1 MSDCCYHC
9 GLPVTSTNRVRL
21 MIESIQKDFC
31 CVGCASVCQTIHDS
45 GLGAFYD
52 QQTSSILPAVDLE
65 YPLEFYDS
73 FVFQQPFLES
83 SDPDTK
89 TITLISD
96 TIHCAAC
103 VWLIERALSSMD
115 GVNWVRVNLTDKRI
129 RICWEDEKISLSLTM
144 KTLADLGYAA
154 MPYEQN
160 IAEAAQQRKNK
171 SMLYR
176 IGFAGFTMMNL
187 LWISIALYT
196 GASDGKYH
204 EYFQWL
210 GFALATPTL
219 FYAGYPFLKNAYF
232 GIKSRYMNMDIP
244 ISIGALTT
252 YFYSTYVLFGFSS
265 KGEVYFDTVV
275 NFIFV
280 ILIGRYLE
288 ASSKK
293 SALSAST
300 SLQQL
305 QPNVALVKTTGGELI
320 KPISTIEIGDIVLIK
335 PGERIAIDGMVR
347 LGVGEVGESLL
358 SGESLPVIKCVGD
371 DVFAG
376 TLNIGG
382 SFEVEVTQL
391 SKQSALAQIVNLV
404 ENTRANKS
412 RLVCAIDRI
421 IPYFVWTTLGLAT
434 ITFLV
439 WLPTDFDL
447 ALLSATSVLI
457 ITCPCAF
464 GLATPM
470 SIAVASGAAAKR
482 NILIKNGD
490 ALEVLSKVKHI
501 VFDKTGTL
509 TLGSP
514 KVDKVISQMDNST
527 LIGIMS
533 AIEKHSE
540 HPIATAIVNYAT
552 EHNVEKIAD
561 DFKTSPGLG
570 VSAKVDG
577 KRYWVGNLNHL
588 QVSENIEWSKQANIL
603 EQQGHTCVWCADE
616 QTILGFV
623 TLNDQIKKDAKSVI
637 EQLKSLG
644 KTVSMLSGDRIQVAQ
659 SVANQLGIDQV
670 TAEVLP
676 NDKAQHIKSL
686 QKQGLV
692 LMVGDGIND
701 APALTQ
707 ADVSI
712 AIGSGADVSV
722 ASADVVVLKATLGPI
737 VEAVQLSKRAQ
748 TTIKQNITF
757 ALLYNAF
764 MVPLAMMAK
773 ITPLFAAIVMPISSI
788 IVIANAARLR
798 KNQE

>member
-1 MSDCCYHC
+1 MSNVCYHC
-9 GLPVTSTNRVRL
+9 GLPVTLTNRVEV
-21 MIESIQKDFC
+21 IIQDTQQIFC
-31 CVGCASVCQTIHDS
+31 CVGCASVCQTIYDS

-52 QQTSSILPAVDLE
+52 QQTSSLLPSVDLE

-73 FVFQQPFLES
+73 LVFQQPFLQS
-83 SDPDTK
+83 SDPGTK
-89 TITLISD
+89 TITLISN

-103 VWLIERALSSMD
+103 VWLVERAL
-115 GVNWVRVNLTDKRI
+115 GVMNGIIWVRVNLTDKRI
-129 RICWEDEKISLSLTM
+129 RICWEDGKINLSLIM
-144 KTLADLGYAA
+144 QTLADLGYAA
-154 MPYEQN
+154 MPYQQN
-160 IAEAAQQRKNK
+160 IAEEAQQRKNK
-171 SMLYR
+171 AMLYR
-176 IGFAGFTMMNL
+176 IGFSGFTMMNL
-187 LWISIALYT
+187 LWISIAMYT
-196 GASDGKYH
+196 GASGGQYH
-204 EYFQWL
+204 GYFQWL
-210 GFALATPTL
+210 GFVLATPTL

-232 GIKSRYMNMDIP
+232 GVKNRYMNMDVP
-244 ISIGALTT
+244 ISIGALAT
-252 YFYSTYVLFGFSS
+252 YFYSVYVLLGFSTR
-265 KGEVYFDTVV
+265 GEVYFDTVV

-305 QPNVALVKTTGGELI
+305 QPNIALVKTNDGEHI
-320 KPISTIEIGDIVLIK
+320 KPISTIEVGDIVLIK
-335 PGERIAIDGMVR
+335 PGERVAIDGIVR
-347 LGVGEVGESLL
+347 LGSGEVDESLL
-358 SGESLPVIKCVGD
+358 SGESLPVGKCLGD

-376 TLNIGG
+376 TLNING

-391 SKQSALAQIVNLV
+391 SKQSALAQIVDLV

-412 RLVCAIDRI
+412 RIVCTIDRI
-421 IPYFVWTTLGLAT
+421 IPYFVWTTLGLAA
-434 ITFLV
+434 ITFVV
-439 WLPTDFDL
+439 WSPTDFDL

-470 SIAVASGAAAKR
+470 SIAVASGTAAKR

-490 ALEVLSKVKHI
+490 ALELLSKVKHI

-509 TLGSP
+509 TLGLP
-514 KVDKVISQMDNST
+514 QVDKIISQMDHNT

-540 HPIATAIVNYAT
+540 HSLAKAIVHYAI
-552 EHNVEKIAD
+552 ENNIEQLAD
-561 DFKTSPGLG
+561 DFEMSPGLG

-577 KRYWVGNLNHL
+577 KRYWVGNLNYL
-588 QVSENIEWSKQANIL
+588 KAPEKIEWSEQANAL
-603 EQQGHTCVWCADE
+603 EQQGYTCVWCADE
-616 QTILGFV
+616 YTVLGFV
-623 TLNDQIKKDAKSVI
+623 ALNDQIKIDAKTTI
-637 EQLKSLG
+637 AKLKSMG

-659 SVANQLGIDQV
+659 SVANQLGIDHV
-670 TAEVLP
+670 AAEILP

-722 ASADVVVLKATLGPI
+722 ASADVVVLKAALSPI
-737 VEAVQLSKRAQ
+737 VEAIQLSKRTQ
-748 TTIKQNITF
+748 TTIKQNIAF

-764 MVPLAMMAK
+764 MVPLAMMAMV
-773 ITPLFAAIVMPISSI
+773 TPLFAAIVMPISSI
-788 IVIANAARLR
+788 IVVANAARLR

>member
-1 MSDCCYHC
+1 MSDSCYHC
-9 GLPVTSTNRVRL
+9 ELSVTDTNKVVAV
-21 MIESIQKDFC
+21 IEGTQHNFC
-31 CVGCASVCQTIHDS
+31 CAGCASVCQTIYSS
-45 GLGAFYD
+45 GLGGFYD
-52 QQTSSILPAVDLE
+52 QQTSSLLPAVDLE

-73 FVFQQPFLES
+73 HAFQQPFLES
-83 SDPDTK
+83 SALDTK
-89 TITLISD
+89 TITLISN

-103 VWLIERALSSMD
+103 VWLIERAVGALD
-115 GVNWVRVNLTDKRI
+115 GIVWVRVNLTDKRI
-129 RICWEDEKISLSLTM
+129 RVRWRDKETQLSSIM

-160 IAEAAQQRKNK
+160 MAELQQQRRNK

-187 LWISIALYT
+187 LWISIAMYT
-196 GASDGKYH
+196 GASGGQYH
-204 EYFQWL
+204 QYFQWL
-210 GFALATPTL
+210 GFSLATPTL

-232 GIKSRYMNMDIP
+232 GIKNRFMNMDVP
-244 ISIGALTT
+244 ISIGALVT
-252 YFYSTYVLFGFSS
+252 YFYSTYVLLGFST

-305 QPNVALVKTTGGELI
+305 QPKIALLKQDNNEII
-320 KPISTIEIGDIVLIK
+320 KPIGVIEIGDIVLIK
-335 PGERIAIDGMVR
+335 PGERIAIDGVIR
-347 LGVGEVGESLL
+347 LGKAEIDESLL
-358 SGESLPVIKCVGD
+358 SGESLPVNKQVGD

-376 TLNIGG
+376 TLNING
-382 SFEVEVTQL
+382 SLEVEVTQT
-391 SKQSALAQIVNLV
+391 SKRSALSQIVDLV
-404 ENTRANKS
+404 ENTRASKS
-412 RLVCAIDRI
+412 RIVCTIDKI
-421 IPYFVWTTLGLAT
+421 IPYFVWTTLLLASA
-434 ITFLV
+434 TFIY
-439 WLPTDFDL
+439 WSNIDFDL

-470 SIAVASGAAAKR
+470 SIAVASGAAAKH

-490 ALEVLSKVKHI
+490 ALEMLSKVKHV

-509 TLGSP
+509 TLGLPQVS
-514 KVDKVISQMDNST
+514 KVVSQIDSSA
-527 LIGIMS
+527 LIGIIS

-540 HPIATAIVNYAT
+540 HPLAKAIVRYAA
-552 EHNVEKIAD
+552 EHNIDQLAD
-561 DFKTSPGLG
+561 DFETSPGLG
-570 VSAKVDG
+570 VSAKVGG

-588 QVSENIEWSKQANIL
+588 SVSENIEWSEQASAL
-603 EQQGHTCVWCADE
+603 EQQGYTCVWCADG
-616 QTILGFV
+616 QTILGFIA
-623 TLNDQIKKDAKSVI
+623 LNDQIKKDAKATI
-637 EQLKSLG
+637 EQLKNMG
-644 KTVSMLSGDRIQVAQ
+644 KTVSMLSGDRAQVAQ
-659 SVANQLGIDQV
+659 SVANQLSVDHV
-670 TAEVLP
+670 VAEVLP
-676 NDKAQHIKSL
+676 NDKAQYIKSL

-707 ADVSI
+707 ADASI

-722 ASADVVVLKATLGPI
+722 ASADVVVLKTTLSP
-737 VEAVQLSKRAQ
+737 VLEAIRLSKRTQAI
-748 TTIKQNITF
+748 IKQNIVF
-757 ALLYNAF
+757 ALSYNAL

-773 ITPLFAAIVMPISSI
+773 VTPLFAAIVMPISSI
-788 IVIANAARLR
+788 IVIANASRLR

>member
-9 GLPVTSTNRVRL
+9 GLPVTRINRVEAV
-21 MIESIQKDFC
+21 IKNTEQDFC
-31 CVGCASVCQTIHDS
+31 CTGCASVCQTIHNS

-52 QQTSSILPAVDLE
+52 QQTSSLLPAVDLE
-65 YPLEFYDS
+65 YPLEFYDAIA
-73 FVFQQPFLES
+73 FQQPFLES
-83 SDPDTK
+83 SDPGTK

-103 VWLIERALSSMD
+103 VWLIERALNAMD
-115 GVNWVRVNLTDKRI
+115 GVVWVRVNLTDKRI
-129 RICWEDEKISLSLTM
+129 RIRWEDEKINLSSIM

-160 IAEAAQQRKNK
+160 VAEVKQQRKNK
-171 SMLYR
+171 TMLYR

-196 GASDGKYH
+196 GASGGEYH
-204 EYFQWL
+204 QYFQWL

-232 GIKSRYMNMDIP
+232 GIKNRYMNMDVP
-244 ISIGALTT
+244 ISIGALVT
-252 YFYSTYVLFGFSS
+252 YFYSTYVLLGFSS

-288 ASSKK
+288 SSSKK

-305 QPNVALVKTTGGELI
+305 QPKIALVKTADGELI
-320 KPISTIEIGDIVLIK
+320 KPISAIEIGDIVVIK
-335 PGERIAIDGMVR
+335 PGERIAVDGVVR
-347 LGVGEVGESLL
+347 LGTGEIDESLL
-358 SGESLPVIKCVGD
+358 SGESLPVSKHKGD

-376 TLNIGG
+376 TLNING
-382 SFEVEVTQL
+382 SFEVKVTQL
-391 SKQSALAQIVNLV
+391 SKRSTLAQILDLV

-412 RLVCAIDRI
+412 RLVCTIDRI
-421 IPYFVWTTLGLAT
+421 IPYFVWTTLLLASA
-434 ITFLV
+434 TFIY
-439 WLPTDFDL
+439 WSPTDFDL

-490 ALEVLSKVKHI
+490 ALEVLSKAEHV

-509 TLGSP
+509 TLGTP
-514 KVDKVISQMDNST
+514 KVGRVVSEMEHNT
-527 LIGIMS
+527 LLGIMG

-540 HPIATAIVNYAT
+540 HPLARAIVNHCAELGIDKT
-552 EHNVEKIAD
+552 ASEFE
-561 DFKTSPGLG
+561 TSPGLG
-570 VSAKVDG
+570 VSAIVDG
-577 KRYWVGNLNHL
+577 KRYWVGSLRYLSDRDHQEL
-588 QVSENIEWSKQANIL
+588 LEQANTL
-603 EQQGHTCVWCADE
+603 EQQGHSCVWCADE
-616 QTILGFV
+616 QEILGFI
-623 TLNDQIKKDAKSVI
+623 TLSDPIKEDAKAVI
-637 EQLKSLG
+637 AQLKKLG
-644 KTVSMLSGDRIQVAQ
+644 KTITMLSGDSNQVAT
-659 SVANQLGIDQV
+659 SVAKKIGIERV
-670 TAEVLP
+670 VAGVLP
-676 NDKAQHIKSL
+676 SDKAQHIQNL
-686 QKQGLV
+686 QQDGLV

-722 ASADVVVLKATLGPI
+722 DSADVVVLKTTLRPI
-737 VEAVQLSKRAQ
+737 VEAIKLSKRTQ
-748 TTIKQNITF
+748 VTIKQNVVF
-757 ALLYNAF
+757 ALSYNAF

-773 ITPLFAAIVMPISSI
+773 VTPLFAAIVMPISSI

-798 KNQE
+798 KK

>member
-21 MIESIQKDFC
+21 MIESTQKDFC

-52 QQTSSILPAVDLE
+52 QQTSSLLPAVDLE

-83 SDPDTK
+83 PDPDTK

-103 VWLIERALSSMD
+103 VWLIERALSAMD
-115 GVNWVRVNLTDKRI
+115 GVNWARVNLTDKRI
-129 RICWEDEKISLSLTM
+129 RIRWEDEKISLSSIM

-160 IAEAAQQRKNK
+160 IAEAAQHRKNK
-171 SMLYR
+171 AMLYR

-196 GASDGKYH
+196 GASGGEYH
-204 EYFQWL
+204 KYFQWL

-232 GIKSRYMNMDIP
+232 GVKNRYMNMDVP
-244 ISIGALTT
+244 ISVGAITT

-305 QPNVALVKTTGGELI
+305 QPNIALVRTTNGELI
-320 KPISTIEIGDIVLIK
+320 KPISAIEIGDIVLIK
-335 PGERIAIDGMVR
+335 PGERIAIDGVVR
-347 LGVGEVGESLL
+347 LGAGEVDESLL
-358 SGESLPVIKCVGD
+358 SGESLPVSKGMGD

-376 TLNIGG
+376 TLNISG
-382 SFEVEVTQL
+382 SFEVEATQL

-412 RLVCAIDRI
+412 RLVCTIDRI

-434 ITFLV
+434 VTFLV
-439 WLPTDFDL
+439 WSPTDFDL

-490 ALEVLSKVKHI
+490 AFEVLSKVKYI

-514 KVDKVISQMDNST
+514 KVNKVISQMDNNT

-540 HPIATAIVNYAT
+540 HPLAKAIVNYAT
-552 EHNVEKIAD
+552 EHNIEQIAD
-561 DFKTSPGLG
+561 GFKTSPGLG
-570 VSAKVDG
+570 VSAKVNG
-577 KRYWVGNLNHL
+577 KRYWVGSLSHL
-588 QVSENIEWSKQANIL
+588 HVPENIEWSEQASTL
-603 EQQGHTCVWCADE
+603 EQQGHTCIWCADE

-623 TLNDQIKKDAKSVI
+623 ALNDQIKEDAKPTI

-722 ASADVVVLKATLGPI
+722 ASADVVVLKATLNPI
-737 VEAVQLSKRAQ
+737 VEAVQLSERTQ

-757 ALLYNAF
+757 ALIYNAF

>member
-1 MSDCCYHC
+1 MNDCCYHC
-9 GLPVTSTNRVRL
+9 GLPVTRINRVGAV
-21 MIESIQKDFC
+21 IKNTEQDFC
-31 CVGCASVCQTIHDS
+31 CAGCASVCQTIHDS

-52 QQTSSILPAVDLE
+52 QQTSSLLPAVDLE
-65 YPLEFYDS
+65 YPLEFYDAIA
-73 FVFQQPFLES
+73 FQQPFLES
-83 SDPDTK
+83 SDPGTK

-103 VWLIERALSSMD
+103 VWLIERALNAMD
-115 GVNWVRVNLTDKRI
+115 GVVWVRVNLTDKRI
-129 RICWEDEKISLSLTM
+129 RIRWEDEKINLSSIM

-160 IAEAAQQRKNK
+160 VAEAKQRRKNK
-171 SMLYR
+171 AMLYR

-196 GASDGKYH
+196 GASGGVYH
-204 EYFQWL
+204 GYFQWL

-232 GIKSRYMNMDIP
+232 GIKNRYMNMDVP
-244 ISIGALTT
+244 ISIGALVT
-252 YFYSTYVLFGFSS
+252 YFYSTYVLLGFST

-288 ASSKK
+288 SSSKK

-305 QPNVALVKTTGGELI
+305 QPKIALVKTTNGEII
-320 KPISTIEIGDIVLIK
+320 KPISAIEIGDSVLIK
-335 PGERIAIDGMVR
+335 PGERIAVDGVVR
-347 LGVGEVGESLL
+347 LGAGEIDESLL
-358 SGESLPVIKCVGD
+358 SGESLPVSKREGD

-376 TLNIGG
+376 TLNING

-391 SKQSALAQIVNLV
+391 SKQSALAQIVDLV

-412 RLVCAIDRI
+412 RLVCTIDRI
-421 IPYFVWTTLGLAT
+421 IPYFVWTTLLLASV
-434 ITFLV
+434 TFV
-439 WLPTDFDL
+439 YWSSTDFDL

-490 ALEVLSKVKHI
+490 ALEVLSKVRHV

-514 KVDKVISQMDNST
+514 KVGQVVSEMEHKT
-527 LIGIMS
+527 LLGIMG

-540 HPIATAIVNYAT
+540 HPLARAIVEYCADMG
-552 EHNVEKIAD
+552 VDKIASE
-561 DFKTSPGLG
+561 FETSPGLG
-570 VSAKVDG
+570 VSAIVGG
-577 KRYWVGNLNHL
+577 KRYWVGSLRYLSDRDN
-588 QVSENIEWSKQANIL
+588 QALFEQASTL
-603 EQQGHTCVWCADE
+603 EQQGHSCVWCADE
-616 QTILGFV
+616 QEILGFM
-623 TLNDQIKKDAKSVI
+623 TLSDPIKEDAKAVVT
-637 EQLKSLG
+637 QLKKLG
-644 KTVSMLSGDRIQVAQ
+644 KTITMLSGDSNQVAT
-659 SVANQLGIDQV
+659 SVAKKIGIEQV
-670 TAEVLP
+670 IAGVLP
-676 NDKAQHIKSL
+676 NDKAQHIKAL
-686 QKQGLV
+686 QQDDLV

-722 ASADVVVLKATLGPI
+722 ASADVVVLKTTLTPI
-737 VEAVQLSKRAQ
+737 VEAIKLSKRTQA
-748 TTIKQNITF
+748 TIKQNVVF
-757 ALLYNAF
+757 ALSYNAF

-773 ITPLFAAIVMPISSI
+773 VTPLFAAIVMPISSI

-798 KNQE
+798 KN

>member
-1 MSDCCYHC
+1 MNDCCYHC
-9 GLPVTSTNRVRL
+9 GLPVTQINKVEAIIKNT
-21 MIESIQKDFC
+21 QKYFC
-31 CVGCASVCQTIHDS
+31 CVGCASVCQTIYDS
-45 GLGAFYD
+45 GLSAFYD
-52 QQTSSILPAVDLE
+52 QKTSTILPSVDLE

-73 FVFQQPFLES
+73 LVFQQPFLES

-103 VWLIERALSSMD
+103 VWLIERALSAMD
-115 GVNWVRVNLTDKRI
+115 GVVWVRVNLTDKRI
-129 RICWEDEKISLSLTM
+129 SICWEDEKINLSSIM

-160 IAEAAQQRKNK
+160 IAEATQQRKNK
-171 SMLYR
+171 SLLYR

-232 GIKSRYMNMDIP
+232 GVKNRYMNMDVP

-305 QPNVALVKTTGGELI
+305 QPNIALVKTTDGEII

-335 PGERIAIDGMVR
+335 PGERIAIDGVVR
-347 LGVGEVGESLL
+347 LGVGEVDESLL
-358 SGESLPVIKCVGD
+358 SGESLPVGKHMGD

-376 TLNIGG
+376 TLNIDG

-412 RLVCAIDRI
+412 RLVCTIDRI

-434 ITFLV
+434 ITFLA
-439 WLPTDFDL
+439 WSPTDFDL

-514 KVDKVISQMDNST
+514 KVNKVISQMDSNT

-540 HPIATAIVNYAT
+540 HPLATAIVNYAAG
-552 EHNVEKIAD
+552 HNIEQIAD

-577 KRYWVGNLNHL
+577 KRYWIGSLKHL
-588 QVSENIEWSKQANIL
+588 KAPENIEWSERASIL

-616 QTILGFV
+616 QNILGFV
-623 TLNDQIKKDAKSVI
+623 ALNDQIKKDAKSTI
-637 EQLKSLG
+637 EQLKILG

-659 SVANQLGIDQV
+659 SVANQLDIDQV

-722 ASADVVVLKATLGPI
+722 ASADVVVLKATLGPV
-737 VEAVQLSKRAQ
+737 VEAIQLSKRTQ
-748 TTIKQNITF
+748 TTIKQNIAF